1 MNDQGNAR
9 QMNMWQYLR
18 EYGIPAAI
26 GAVAATITQ
35 LVITG
40 LYDALSPQLS
50 WAIIGGGAILAIL
63 LSHIAAI
70 RAFIS
75 NHQKL
80 LLGILVTLAGF
91 STSLAVAPALR
102 GRPPCPAPTELRL
115 VTAPENVPELRARAA
130 QYAAANRID
139 GCPSLR
145 MTVAA
150 APPPVHLQDAFANS
164 WERLE
169 DRRGQPYAR
178 LYDLQPD
185 AWVATSSA
193 APAELREGGLRT
205 LGRGGEDPLVGQDQL
220 VLAMTERRREEL
232 DRLMKNPDVYP
243 LSEVWDTLRFRMG
256 MTIARPFP
264 ETSMSALLGTGDLY
278 RGLGLSPAGY
288 SRLEQELVTDG
299 LGADTVSSLLCAF
312 HRLSGDDA
320 AGAARTVLLVPGHS
334 VADFNAGRVD
344 GCPGTGRGERL
355 IAVRHHEFSTLDYR
369 YVTVTWPGQPSQERR
384 ALVEGFGAWLRQHPL
399 FPNVPVAGRAQPDVK
414 ELSALK
420 KLLLDDLR
428 PQLDLRLM
436 VDLSGS
442 ADRPVR
448 VRAAEALRGQS
459 RILGPRDRVE
469 VFGLSSPREGGP
481 AELAPLASQSTR
493 NQLGVAAAKI
503 EDALFD
509 RWDAPAS
516 WGVRLL
522 GTGDEV
528 VPAPALLLTDGRLF
542 DNEDGDPAAAIEAA
556 LRETPSVSGL
566 YVIVFGQNRCAVPKL
581 EEAATPYACV
591 PADGDAAG
599 TVTRAVITM
608 RGWR

>member
-1 MNDQGNAR
+1 MPAAASATASATVSKGEDGGGSGRGGGGVLSNSARRRRRSGRWSASQPPARATLWPGAASSPSRARVVLRASPARCQEPATSASSASMTCMRSGSPPTKPPGGSRSGTGGRRGRGAGTRAGSPWAVTRCSTWRKARVKAWPTSVYRSTRPAGSRGARRPSSAPSPKRRNARSSASPCSSARRATVRSARAASSGVGIGEPPPVGGHAERRKTTRLLSGDIPVFYGIAGFSGQPQRSMIHLSRAKLASGQDHTKATPRMNDQGNAR

-40 LYDALSPQLS
+40 LYDALPPQLS

-150 APPPVHLQDAFANS
+150 APPPVHLQDAFANGG
-164 WERLE
+164 ERLE

-220 VLAMTERRREEL
+220 VLA
-232 DRLMKNPDVYP
+232 
-243 LSEVWDTLRFRMG
+243 
-256 MTIARPFP
+256 
-264 ETSMSALLGTGDLY
+264 
-278 RGLGLSPAGY
+278 
-288 SRLEQELVTDG
+288 
-299 LGADTVSSLLCAF
+299 
-312 HRLSGDDA
+312 
-320 AGAARTVLLVPGHS
+320 
-334 VADFNAGRVD
+334 
-344 GCPGTGRGERL
+344 
-355 IAVRHHEFSTLDYR
+355 
-369 YVTVTWPGQPSQERR
+369 
-384 ALVEGFGAWLRQHPL
+384 
-399 FPNVPVAGRAQPDVK
+399 
-414 ELSALK
+414 
-420 KLLLDDLR
+420 
-428 PQLDLRLM
+428 
-436 VDLSGS
+436 
-442 ADRPVR
+442 
-448 VRAAEALRGQS
+448 
-459 RILGPRDRVE
+459 
-469 VFGLSSPREGGP
+469 
-481 AELAPLASQSTR
+481 
-493 NQLGVAAAKI
+493 
-503 EDALFD
+503 
-509 RWDAPAS
+509 
-516 WGVRLL
+516 
-522 GTGDEV
+522 
-528 VPAPALLLTDGRLF
+528 
-542 DNEDGDPAAAIEAA
+542 
-556 LRETPSVSGL
+556 
-566 YVIVFGQNRCAVPKL
+566 
-581 EEAATPYACV
+581 
-591 PADGDAAG
+591 
-599 TVTRAVITM
+599 
-608 RGWR
+608 